1 MRIRSVELE
10 MPNAAAAATFLQNP
24 WGLIDAGKRGDTSYL
39 RATADQAYAIS
50 VKEAAQNAMISV
62 TFTGSTAEVKAV
74 YARVQKSGLKHGPWI
89 EEFDEPGRGA
99 GFFVTG
105 PEGEPYR
112 FLTEKEPTAAL
123 PADNT
128 RPLHVSHIVFNT
140 LDRESGS
147 TVLTDV
153 FGFKMSDRTRIM
165 NFLRPDNIHHAVA
178 YADAKNVSLNH
189 IAFEMQDT
197 DAVMRG
203 MGRLKDAGC
212 ATVWGPGRHGP
223 GNNVFSYFVAPF
235 GACIEYTSEVQ
246 RVPDDYKVGAPE
258 DWKWPP
264 GRGDHWGIAS
274 RDNDK
279 LIASGDAFSF
289 RAPAV

>member
-24 WGLIDAGKRGDTSYL
+24 WGLIDAGKRGDTTYL
-39 RATADQAYAIS
+39 RATSDQAYAIS
-50 VKEAAQNAMISV
+50 VKEAPQNAMISV
-62 TFTGSTAEVKAV
+62 TFTCSTVEVKAV
-74 YARVQKSGLKHGPWI
+74 YARVQKSGLKHGPWV

-99 GFFVTG
+99 GFYATG

-112 FLTEKEPTAAL
+112 FLAEKEPTAAL
-123 PADNT
+123 PADNAH
-128 RPLHVSHIVFNT
+128 PLHVSHIVFNT
-140 LDRESGS
+140 LDRETGS
-147 TVLTDV
+147 KMLTDV
-153 FGFKMSDRTRIM
+153 FGFRMSDRTRIM

-279 LIASGDAFSF
+279 LIASGDAFPF
-289 RAPAV
+289 RALAV